1 MVIWPLRHMSLCYLA
16 QDPHIHLPA
25 FFTAFKCVFLS
36 FCLCFVHP
44 LVILCLSASV
54 SERVRIQGD
63 GIVGWA
69 QMSPRKVQQSRAGYN
84 TGQIRTAEYS
94 RTQESRAE
102 QGADVNKEG
111 HLQFIWHHTLTDQ
124 GQQGKRQS
132 EVPF

>member
-1 MVIWPLRHMSLCYLA
+1 M
-16 QDPHIHLPA
+16 
-25 FFTAFKCVFLS
+25 
-36 FCLCFVHP
+36 CFDCP

-69 QMSPRKVQQSRAGYN
+69 QMSPRKVQQSRAGHN
-84 TGQIRTAEYS
+84 TGQIRTAECS

-102 QGADVNKEG
+102 QDADVSKEG

-124 GQQGKRQS
+124 GQQGTRQS

>member
-1 MVIWPLRHMSLCYLA
+1 M
-16 QDPHIHLPA
+16 
-25 FFTAFKCVFLS
+25 FLS
-36 FCLCFVHP
+36 LCLCFDCP

-84 TGQIRTAEYS
+84 TGQIRTAECS

-102 QGADVNKEG
+102 QSRAQMSAKKVTCSLFGITLSRTKVSRAQGSQKCLFNVKAVYCCWKQCRAGYINKG
-111 HLQFIWHHTLTDQ
+111 
-124 GQQGKRQS
+124 
-132 EVPF
+132 

>member
-1 MVIWPLRHMSLCYLA
+1 MAIV
-16 QDPHIHLPA
+16 PHVTMLSGPSGPPHPYTCM

-36 FCLCFVHP
+36 LCLCFDCP

-69 QMSPRKVQQSRAGYN
+69 QMSPRKVQQSRAEYN

-102 QGADVNKEG
+102 QGADVSKEG

>member
-1 MVIWPLRHMSLCYLA
+1 MAIA
-16 QDPHIHLPA
+16 PHVTMLSGPSGPSYPSA
-25 FFTAFKCVFLS
+25 RVFTASKYVVLS
-36 FCLCFVHP
+36 LSLCLCFDCL
-44 LVILCLSASV
+44 LVTLCLSASV

-69 QMSPRKVQQSRAGYN
+69 QMSPRKVQQSTAEYN
-84 TGQIRTAEYS
+84 TGQIRTAECS

-102 QGADVNKEG
+102 QDADVSKEG

-124 GQQGKRQS
+124 GQQGTRQS

>member
-1 MVIWPLRHMSLCYLA
+1 M
-16 QDPHIHLPA
+16 
-25 FFTAFKCVFLS
+25 
-36 FCLCFVHP
+36 
-44 LVILCLSASV
+44 ILCLSASV

-69 QMSPRKVQQSRAGYN
+69 QMSPRKVQQSRAGHN
-84 TGQIRTAEYS
+84 TEKMGTAECS

-102 QGADVNKEG
+102 QDADVRKEG

-124 GQQGKRQS
+124 GQRGKWQS

>member
-1 MVIWPLRHMSLCYLA
+1 MAIAPHVTMLSGPSGPSYPSARVFYSLLICGS
-16 QDPHIHLPA
+16 
-25 FFTAFKCVFLS
+25 LS
-36 FCLCFVHP
+36 LCLCFVCP
-44 LVILCLSASV
+44 LVTLCLSASV

-69 QMSPRKVQQSRAGYN
+69 QMSPRKVQQSTAEYN

-102 QGADVNKEG
+102 QDADVRKEG

-124 GQQGKRQS
+124 GQQGTRQS